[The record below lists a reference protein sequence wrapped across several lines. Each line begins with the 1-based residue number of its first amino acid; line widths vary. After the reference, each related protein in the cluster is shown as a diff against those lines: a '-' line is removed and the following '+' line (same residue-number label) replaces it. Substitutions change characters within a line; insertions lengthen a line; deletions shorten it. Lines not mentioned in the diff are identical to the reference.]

1 MIQRIQ
7 SVYLLLGSLVL
18 GSFFFFETPWTSE
31 AAATLAW
38 FQPAVLGLLIAS
50 GVGGI
55 GSIFLYTNRKMQRTI
70 VVGIQVL
77 TILLASATYAGLFI
91 TGELDVRDPEGA
103 VNWGK
108 AIAIVIPIVAYAF
121 YLLARRSIDHDIK
134 LIEAERSG
142 RLR

>member
-18 GSFFFFETPWTSE
+18 GSLFFLETPWTSE

-55 GSIFLYTNRKMQRTI
+55 GAIFLYTNRKLQRKV

-77 TILLASATYAGLFI
+77 TMLFAATTYAGLFM
-91 TGELDVRDPEGA
+91 TGELDVRGPEGA
-103 VNWGK
+103 VMWGK
-108 AIAIVIPIVAYAF
+108 SVAIVIPIVAYVL
-121 YLLARRSIDHDIK
+121 YLLARRGIDHDIK

-142 RLR
+142 RIR